1 MQPLYCW
8 VLPWAHG
15 GCSEF
20 LGSQGLFFFFWGGGT
35 VFFTYCFLF
44 MNKLKEVPDGSGGS
58 WVAVAPAAAK
68 SL

>member
-1 MQPLYCW
+1 MLRVPGKPGTLF
-8 VLPWAHG
+8 
-15 GCSEF
+15 F
-20 LGSQGLFFFFWGGGT
+20 LGGGN

-44 MNKLKEVPDGSGGS
+44 MDKLKEVPDGSGGS